1 MVAAAL
7 MTSAEQKTAPVMT
20 TTTTTKTKTH
30 VDDASVVKVE
40 EQRKIERLAKEE
52 AGMEETMR
60 RNEIA
65 STSLIVENQQQKR
78 KAGELPIETKFGNP
92 STFCERGEDATT
104 MTTATTTTTTTGIVA
119 AEFDENG
126 IRKSK
131 RSVKPKILFDESYEH
146 VLNKKKKA
154 NGNSKNKENNT
165 KKRKMPALS
174 SASAA
179 AAVASAAAP
188 TDAAVVKLDFE
199 ELRAKRAYIG
209 KKVEVFWHGER
220 EYHRGTIV
228 NYDYVVRKHQVKYDN
243 VMKSNGEGEET
254 LDFID
259 IEIDKLEWCDDEKDE
274 KNNDNA
280 KTKNAKNKVT
290 LPAQGKMSEIV
301 AQMAENWPKVGTHVW
316 GRVKGHGWWPG
327 ICKGKESSTSRTIAF
342 FDDSMAKCLRADL
355 VPYTKF
361 LHVLKKSKASKAFE
375 NAVKR
380 SMESAQKHFSEKLKK
395 RVAKKQEEFA
405 EIRKKHATAAKKQ
418 QLQEQHAIKNR
429 ALQNN
434 KNKKAKIKHNN
445 RNNTNKV
452 IRNNKDFFASVD
464 LNGSSSAAR
473 LARLGK
479 HFDALKDRVAPL
491 AIAASQHLR
500 MQLQLQENTG
510 GENRMAQ
517 MTERERV
524 VLLEELESL
533 KSFLVNSG
541 RHLEAINAEN
551 PEDVAMYG
559 YDDDFDNQIA
569 NATFMTVV
577 GEDIVGKTGEKE
589 NLDDPDDVKNVD
601 DDNDVIVDDYMI
613 KDLGLSADD
622 VVQDEDEDGKPEET
636 TAIADTLDPTPL
648 DALLFQEEKK
658 EKDGEQPKTPHY
670 PTRDDGTEAN
680 EIKHT
685 SSDDQTERNDS
696 DDNDASLPLNENS
709 KSIGGDIKDQEEEV
723 RNTASKVSFSLEE
736 EQNKTITT
744 AIT

>member
-1 MVAAAL
+1 

>member
-1 MVAAAL
+1 

-104 MTTATTTTTTTGIVA
+104 MTTTTTGIVA